1 MKLYKYHSI
10 NVNLLKSLQKKMNWY
25 SRIDQLNDPY
35 EFYLVDNTGTEVYE
49 AFKKTLCVCCFSK
62 NMNSILMWSHYAD
75 NHRGVCLEWDCGIE
89 KNKGSLFEMEYN
101 NIITIVN
108 DVERTSS
115 GHLSLNVTTN
125 GRFMKTKFQ
134 TWEHEEEIRMI
145 HIEEDLRLKGKYGEF
160 PGELTAIH
168 FGRNASIEDIEL
180 VKANAKHLKDVKF
193 DRVDLNYTTMK
204 NDRILPL

>member
-1 MKLYKYHSI
+1 
-10 NVNLLKSLQKKMNWY
+10 MNWY

-35 EFYLVDNTGTEVYE
+35 EFYLVDNTGTDVYE
-49 AFKKTLCVCCFSK
+49 TFKKTLCVCCFSK

-75 NHRGVCLEWDCGIE
+75 NHRGVCLEWDFDTE
-89 KNKGSLFEMEYN
+89 KNKGNLIEIEYN
-101 NIITIVN
+101 NIITVV
-108 DVERTSS
+108 DEVERMNS

-125 GRFMKTKFQ
+125 GKFMKTKFQ

-145 HIEEDLRLKGKYGEF
+145 RIEEDLKLKGTYSNF
-160 PGELTAIH
+160 PGDLKAIH

-180 VKANAKHLKDVKF
+180 VKANTKHLKDVKF